1 MLYENIIK
9 DDDNFT
15 FYGGD
20 EDTENHLRSRKIF
33 DEPYSRRIKIINLI
47 HRQINLNNLVC
58 KYKSGDTREFRSIT
72 SPKELFDGLKW

>member
-1 MLYENIIK
+1 MLYENTIK

-20 EDTENHLRSRKIF
+20 KDTENHLRSRKIF
-33 DEPYSRRIKIINLI
+33 DERYSRRIKIINLI

-58 KYKSGDTREFRSIT
+58 KYKSGDAREFRSIT
-72 SPKELFDGLKW
+72 SPK